1 MTSQLADF
9 MVPKLGAVARLDATT
24 RVYDANDVLEMS
36 VPGVD
41 LGALGTLAPGAAYE
55 TFVEGAVLYDGEHP
69 ENRVAEVVPLRGAAS
84 SELVVFNPNP
94 AVLSAA
100 YLRCV
105 LRSERFIAHAC
116 RVRDLRRAR
125 GIQYAKLL
133 EFPMSLPSLERQ
145 AVLARRCGDLESL
158 IAQQEL
164 ALGSLE
170 DVPAALFDEA
180 FGDPLANPR
189 GLTTVPFGECGVRVA
204 TSRANAELRPRLA
217 SSDIGSGFIVQA
229 GVSEAPPSETDVMF
243 APRDVLIA
251 CTGSPILRAA
261 IAPDALGRGHASRQ
275 LVIIRVDEQHM
286 LPAYLCAFLNH
297 PSVVRIA
304 DRLAAGSTTR
314 RLAIAS
320 LLALRV
326 PVPALSSQTSFAAR
340 AKALD
345 SLATLAAHANQAMA
359 EASLALES
367 SLFSFDTHAS
377 KPLTT

>member
-9 MVPKLGAVARLDATT
+9 IVPKFGSNARLDTTT
-24 RVYDANDVLEMS
+24 RVYDANDVLEMQI
-36 VPGVD
+36 PGVD
-41 LGALGTLAPGAAYE
+41 PGALGKLEPDGDYE
-55 TFVEGAVLYDGEHP
+55 AFAEGAVLYDGGHP
-69 ENRVAEVVPLRGAAS
+69 QDRVAEVVPLRGAAS

-133 EFPMSLPSLERQ
+133 EFPISLPSLERQ

-189 GLTTVPFGECGVRVA
+189 GLTTVPFGECGTRVRSTA
-204 TSRANAELRPRLA
+204 LGANPRPR
-217 SSDIGSGFIVQA
+217 IGAGDLGIGFIDHLSVKTQQA
-229 GVSEAPPSETDVMF
+229 SEGDVPF
-243 APRDVLIA
+243 EPGDVLIA
-251 CTGSPILRAA
+251 CVGSPVLRASL
-261 IAPDALGRGHASRQ
+261 APEPLGAGFASKHLFVVRADER
-275 LVIIRVDEQHM
+275 RVH
-286 LPAYLCAFLNH
+286 PAFLSAFLNH
-297 PSVVRIA
+297 PSVVRA
-304 DRLAAGSTTR
+304 ANRLAAGTTIR
-314 RLAIAS
+314 RLAAS
-320 LLALRV
+320 SLFGIPVSLPPLA
-326 PVPALSSQTSFAAR
+326 AQAAFAAR
-340 AKALD
+340 LSAVD
-345 SLATLAAHANQAMA
+345 QLATLAAHAQQAMA
-359 EASLALES
+359 EASSALES
-367 SLFSFDTHAS
+367 SLFSLDAHAS
-377 KPLTT
+377 KTLST